1 MRLRHL
7 LYVMGVLI
15 LATSGCMRETV
26 SPQQV
31 LDNAAATYQTL
42 DTYKSSGRIVSDID
56 TGTTKVTTET
66 SFTVLLKK
74 PNLYLISWSQKL
86 PNVPEAQTGAVWSDG
101 TKRYLYISGVRAAC
115 PMPDDSSA
123 LGAATGISGGVAA
136 TVPFMFLP
144 MAGQSGENVFSRLGT
159 PEMGGM
165 EKVGGEDCF
174 VLFGPTPISREER
187 LWFSKA
193 SGVMRQCS
201 RSLEAPDT
209 GRKMPEMDDA
219 KIEESLKAMGEKTT
233 EENKNKY
240 REMMQAMAKMSM
252 KGTITETHE
261 EISFPDLAPADFQ
274 FAMPEGTRLQESF
287 DAMMAL
293 VRQEREAGKPSAA
306 APVNP
311 PKQNGSPDKEL
322 SEDAGEVPSD
332 TAPDGAVE
340 NNTDVLRVPGVNNP

>member
-1 MRLRHL
+1 MR
-7 LYVMGVLI
+7 
-15 LATSGCMRETV
+15 
-26 SPQQV
+26 
-31 LDNAAATYQTL
+31 
-42 DTYKSSGRIVSDID
+42 K
-56 TGTTKVTTET
+56 
-66 SFTVLLKK
+66 
-74 PNLYLISWSQKL
+74 
-86 PNVPEAQTGAVWSDG
+86 
-101 TKRYLYISGVRAAC
+101 
-115 PMPDDSSA
+115 
-123 LGAATGISGGVAA
+123 
-136 TVPFMFLP
+136 
-144 MAGQSGENVFSRLGT
+144 
-159 PEMGGM
+159 
-165 EKVGGEDCF
+165 
-174 VLFGPTPISREER
+174 
-187 LWFSKA
+187 
-193 SGVMRQCS
+193 CS

-219 KIEESLKAMGEKTT
+219 KIEESLKAMGEKAT